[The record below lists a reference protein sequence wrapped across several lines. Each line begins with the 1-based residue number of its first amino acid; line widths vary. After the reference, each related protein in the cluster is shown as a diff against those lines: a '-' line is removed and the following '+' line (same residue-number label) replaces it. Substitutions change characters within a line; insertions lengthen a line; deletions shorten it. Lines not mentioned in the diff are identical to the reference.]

1 MKYSVFVPFAVHT
14 STINLCTL
22 GDVFKDSVFGSY
34 SIVTVRVDGSPNLI
48 TNDRKPEYRVCEEK
62 T

>member
-1 MKYSVFVPFAVHT
+1 MHFAVHT
-14 STINLCTL
+14 STINLCTI

-34 SIVTVRVDGSPNLI
+34 SIVYVRVDGSPNLI

-62 T
+62 A